1 MSLNRAS
8 PTSPCFRS
16 FAVEDEKCAS
26 RRYCE
31 EMGLLECG
39 VFMKEERGE
48 SEWIPVMPKQ
58 THATTRETLYKE
70 MEAALFSN
78 CVRYGTM
85 TIVLRI
91 LLNLLETSFSVPDI
105 HVYLLRV
112 RFLGV
117 VVEL

>member
-1 MSLNRAS
+1 
-8 PTSPCFRS
+8 
-16 FAVEDEKCAS
+16 
-26 RRYCE
+26 
-31 EMGLLECG
+31 MGLLECG

-78 CVRYGTM
+78 CVRYSTM